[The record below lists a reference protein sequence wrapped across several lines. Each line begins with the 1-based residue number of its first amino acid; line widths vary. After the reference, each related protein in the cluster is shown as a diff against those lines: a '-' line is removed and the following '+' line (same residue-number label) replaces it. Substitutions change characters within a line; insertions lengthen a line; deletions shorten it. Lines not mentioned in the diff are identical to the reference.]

1 MTQSGVL
8 DVMSHENEMSIHDFI
23 DTTAVVEE
31 LRLLADS
38 MSTRKALADR
48 IGISPAYLCDILK
61 GRRNP
66 GPAVC
71 KFLKLEP
78 VLVYKE
84 IE

>member
-1 MTQSGVL
+1 MQDGII
-8 DVMSHENEMSIHDFI
+8 DVMSHETEMSMHDFV
-23 DTTAVVEE
+23 DAAAVVEE

-38 MSTRKALADR
+38 MSTRKALADK

-61 GRRNP
+61 GRRAP

-71 KFLKLEP
+71 KFLKLEA
-78 VLVYKE
+78 VVVYRE